1 MTLASVGVGAFFL
14 AGAIAIGFLIL
25 LEWQARTAPIRGLL
39 FIGFSGSTLLSLLGL
54 TVYLYVATRFGVS
67 LPSIVAPGRGKV
79 ILVAL
84 ALLLGLYFFSL
95 RGLSPKVAAAA
106 CGYAMLVLLGIA
118 PDPAQS
124 QDPWAA
130 SLLVVAIAFRL
141 LTLR

>member
-1 MTLASVGVGAFFL
+1 MTLASVGVGTFFL
-14 AGAIAIGFLIL
+14 AGAVAIGFLIL
-25 LEWQARTAPIRGLL
+25 LEWQARTAPIRGLI
-39 FIGFSGSTLLSLLGL
+39 FIGFSGATMLSLLGL
-54 TVYLYVATRFGVS
+54 TVYLYVATRFGVT
-67 LPSIVAPGRGKV
+67 LPSIVAPGSGKV

-84 ALLLGLYFFSL
+84 ALLIGVYFFSL